1 MQLSPLLG
9 LHIASGT
16 VGCLS
21 GGFAAFFRKGSR
33 RHALSGNI
41 FVISMLT
48 LAASGTLLAI
58 VKDQPGNI
66 IGGALTFYLVAT
78 AWMTARRR
86 TGPPGL
92 FDWIALILGAGVAAV
107 DLTFG
112 IEAVRKGTS
121 HGYSAGPTPC
131 SELSPYSPVAGD
143 VRMLLRHGISGAAR
157 VSRHLWRMCF
167 AFFIAAASIFLAR
180 QQLFPAFL
188 RSTGIL
194 YLLSFGPLI
203 LLAFW
208 MVRVR
213 FVRSFAVR

>member
-1 MQLSPLLG
+1 
-9 LHIASGT
+9 
-16 VGCLS
+16 VS

-33 RHALSGNI
+33 RHALSGNV
-41 FVISMLT
+41 FVVSMLS
-48 LAASGTLLAI
+48 LAVSGTLLAI

-78 AWMTARRR
+78 AWRTARRR
-86 TGPPGL
+86 TGAPGL
-92 FDWIALILGAGVAAV
+92 FDWIALTLGSGVAAV
-107 DLTFG
+107 DLYFG
-112 IEAVRKGTS
+112 IEAARKGMS
-121 HGYSAGPTPC
+121 HGYSVGPYAMLGT
-131 SELSPYSPVAGD
+131 VAVLAVIGD

-157 VSRHLWRMCF
+157 ISRHLWRMCF

-180 QQLFPAFL
+180 QQLFPALL